1 MNLQPELQTA
11 LDQAQQPSIQPAPLH
26 VPQPT
31 PKPSAQTVLALKNL
45 KMSFGAKEVLRGVD
59 LEAGRGEIIGY
70 IGPNGAGKS
79 TTVKIML
86 GLIEGY
92 SGTVEILGEDI
103 RTSGVSYKRHIG
115 YVPETA
121 DLYDNLT
128 PREYL
133 TFVGELYGMS
143 FEDADRKAEALVTLF
158 GIKDVYHSRMT
169 SFSKGMRQKVL
180 LIASILHDPDI
191 LFLDEPL
198 SGLDANSVMVVKEL
212 LEALAKAGK
221 TIFYSSHIMDVVE
234 KISHRIVLLDGGHIV
249 ANGTFEDLKDLNH
262 EGSLEAIF
270 NQLTGFDTQSETAR
284 QILQVIRGVNR
295 DE

>member
-1 MNLQPELQTA
+1 MEVQNSVEKVLVLKDLRMNYG
-11 LDQAQQPSIQPAPLH
+11 I
-26 VPQPT
+26 
-31 PKPSAQTVLALKNL
+31 
-45 KMSFGAKEVLRGVD
+45 KEVLKGVD

-86 GLIEGY
+86 GLLEGY
-92 SGTVEILGEDI
+92 SGTVEILGQDI
-103 RTSGVSYKRHIG
+103 RTSGVGYKRHIG

-128 PREYL
+128 AREYL
-133 TFVGELYGMS
+133 TFIGELYGMS
-143 FEDADRKAEALVTLF
+143 FEDADRKAERLVELF
-158 GIKDVYHSRMT
+158 GIQDVYHSRMT

-198 SGLDANSVMVVKEL
+198 SGLDANSVMIVKEL
-212 LEALAKAGK
+212 MEALARTGK

-234 KISHRIVLLDGGHIV
+234 KISHRIVLLDGGRIV
-249 ANGTFEDLKDLNH
+249 ANGTFEDLKTLNH

-270 NQLTGFDTQSETAR
+270 NQLTGFDTQGEIAK
-284 QILQVIRGVNR
+284 QVIRVIQGEPADMVDEQEVNAHGQI
-295 DE
+295 

>member
-1 MNLQPELQTA
+1 METQTHTTSQP
-11 LDQAQQPSIQPAPLH
+11 
-26 VPQPT
+26 
-31 PKPSAQTVLALKNL
+31 VLTLKNL
-45 KMSFGAKEVLRGVD
+45 KMNFGAKEVLRGVD

-86 GLIEGY
+86 GLIDGY

-103 RTSGVSYKRHIG
+103 RTSGVGYKRHIG

-128 PREYL
+128 AREYL

-143 FEDADRKAEALVTLF
+143 FEDADRKAQALMALF
-158 GIKDVYHSRMT
+158 GIQDVYHSRMT

-198 SGLDANSVMVVKEL
+198 SGLDANSVMIVKEL
-212 LEALAKAGK
+212 LEELARAGK

-234 KISHRIVLLDGGHIV
+234 KISHRIVLLDGGRIV
-249 ANGTFEDLKDLNH
+249 ANGTFEDLKNLNH

-284 QILQVIRGVNR
+284 QVMRVIQGVTR
-295 DE
+295 DD